1 MVVIVIIM
9 VVIVTMKVVIV
20 IIMHG
25 DFSHTHVYDDDGG
38 GDCLIYN

>member
-1 MVVIVIIM
+1 MMIKGRYIVMMI
-9 VVIVTMKVVIV
+9 VVIV

-25 DFSHTHVYDDDGG
+25 DFSHTHGYDTDD